1 MNTTSSLTPQAEN
14 VNFRN
19 YVIEVAWFGIGLAAT
34 SRFFSVYAI
43 RVGATAIE
51 LGWMTSLPFMFLLL
65 STTVSTWWR
74 NRFKDP
80 MRSYF
85 LPSMG
90 FRLTFLLPAL
100 TPLFPLRFQPLWLI
114 FSVVLPAIP
123 QGLSSTIF
131 VSMMRDA
138 IPHERQTPLASKRML
153 WMNVTTGIGA
163 LIFGFWLEQ
172 APFPMNYQVMFLLA
186 FVMALISHCCVMNV
200 KLPATSTA
208 VQSTVVKSTATPLR
222 SPGFMNA
229 VLVVVVAHIG
239 FLAVASIIPLH
250 LVKNMGA
257 NEGFMA
263 IYGIAEIVASA
274 TICLFTDRIIRRFG
288 TRKVIAVAVFWTGVA
303 ALTMALT
310 HNLTV
315 VLVAGAVSGAAW
327 IAGAIAMYGLFI
339 DATKDV
345 ASQDMTRYTTVYNQL
360 VWIAAFIGPMVGSNL
375 ANAGVNLMLVMVIGA
390 AMRLVAGLMIYNMD
404 ALLYTPARRILN
416 AFPNLRQIN
425 TKTTETQRSQRNI

>member
-1 MNTTSSLTPQAEN
+1 LTTTPSLTPQAEK

-34 SRFFSVYAI
+34 SRFLSVYAI
-43 RVGATAIE
+43 RVGATALE

-65 STTVSTWWR
+65 STTISTWWR
-74 NRFKDP
+74 NRFQDP

-85 LPSMG
+85 LPSVG

-153 WMNVTTGIGA
+153 WMNVTTGVGA
-163 LIFGFWLEQ
+163 LAFGFWLEQ
-172 APFPMNYQVMFLLA
+172 APFPLNYQVMFLLA
-186 FVMALISHCCVMNV
+186 FVMALVSHCCVMNV
-200 KLPATSTA
+200 KLPKTTATIQT
-208 VQSTVVKSTATPLR
+208 TVVKSNAAPLR
-222 SPGFMNA
+222 SPVFLSA
-229 VLVVVVAHIG
+229 VLVVVIAHIG
-239 FLAVASIIPLH
+239 FLALASVIPLH

-257 NEGFMA
+257 DEGFMA

-274 TICLFTDRIIRRFG
+274 SICLFTDRIIRKFG
-288 TRKVIAVAVFWTGVA
+288 SRKVIAIAVFWTGVA
-303 ALTMALT
+303 AMTMALT
-310 HNLTV
+310 HNLTI
-315 VLVAGAVSGAAW
+315 VLIAGAVSGAAW
-327 IAGAIAMYGLFI
+327 IAGAVAMYGLFI

-375 ANAGVNLMLVMVIGA
+375 ANVGVNLMLVMVIGA
-390 AMRLVAGLMIYNMD
+390 AMRLIAGLMIYNMD
-404 ALLYTPARRILN
+404 GLLYVPARRILN
-416 AFPNLRQIN
+416 VFPHLRQIN
-425 TKTTETQRSQRNI
+425 SKTTEAQRQRNI